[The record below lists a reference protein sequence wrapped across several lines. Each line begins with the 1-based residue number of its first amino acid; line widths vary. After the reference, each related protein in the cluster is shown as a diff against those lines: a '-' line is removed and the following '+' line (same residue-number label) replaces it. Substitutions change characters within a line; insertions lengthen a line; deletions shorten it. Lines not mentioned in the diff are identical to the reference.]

1 MLTHLRIC
9 DFILIKEQEITLE
22 PGLNVLTG
30 ETGAGKSILL
40 QAIQVLLGAKPR
52 GDVVR
57 PGSNEALI
65 EGLFLLDK
73 VPELI
78 RKELPDLLQG
88 DELLIS
94 RSIALSGRSKVYING
109 RLSSIGLLE
118 ELRPRLVNICSQ
130 NQQVRLLDPKYHL
143 ETLDGYI
150 NKPELFAEFAETFD
164 SYQQARQ
171 ELSALEE
178 KISLQSTK
186 QTEYAMIIE
195 DLSGLKLEEGNR
207 DLLESEL
214 KRLQGGERLIEICSR
229 LSQELSSDAQLM
241 SAIRS
246 LQQSGAELSKIDPE
260 FGKSFASI
268 LGEIKSLVVESESLL
283 SRYQSKISLDD
294 ERLEQIREE
303 LAELARILRKY
314 KCSESGLAAILSEAK
329 AFFADAG
336 SDDNLKDAKLRLVT
350 LEKKALDQA
359 VKISTL
365 RKQAAQKLSQEVIG
379 GLAELNLKGARF
391 DAVFEQRALSR
402 LGIDQL
408 EFMLSA
414 NKGLALK
421 SLKEVASGGELSR
434 ILLVLKQ
441 VLREVTGVN
450 VLVFDEVD
458 TGISGSVARAVGEKL
473 RELASFS
480 QVLCITHLA
489 QVASL
494 ADHHLVVNKS
504 QDKLATT
511 AVKTVVGESRV
522 DEIARMLSGHTVT
535 EATRASAR
543 ELLATKSD

>member
-30 ETGAGKSILL
+30 ETGSGKSILL

-52 GDVVR
+52 GEVVR
-57 PGSNEALI
+57 PGATEALI

-73 VPELI
+73 VPEII

-94 RSIALSGRSKVYING
+94 RSIGASGRSKVYING
-109 RLSSIGLLE
+109 RLSSLALLE
-118 ELRPRLVNICSQ
+118 ELRPRLVNVCSQ
-130 NQQVRLLDPKYHL
+130 NQQVRLLDAKYHL

-150 NKPELFAEFAETFD
+150 NKPEIFAAFQDSFD
-164 SYQQARQ
+164 NYQQAKQ
-171 ELSALEE
+171 QLNALEG
-178 KISLQSTK
+178 KMSLQSSR
-186 QTEYAMIIE
+186 QSEYSMIIE
-195 DLSGLKLEEGNR
+195 DLSDLDLKDGARDRLET
-207 DLLESEL
+207 EL
-214 KRLQGGERLIEICSR
+214 KRLQSGERLIEVCSR
-229 LSQELSSDAQLM
+229 ISQELAADAQLL
-241 SAIRS
+241 SSLRS
-246 LQQSGAELSKIDPE
+246 LQQSGTELTKIDAE
-260 FGKSFASI
+260 FGKTFTQG
-268 LGEIKSLVVESESLL
+268 LNEIKSLIADSDTSI

-294 ERLEQIREE
+294 EKLEKIRED
-303 LAELARILRKY
+303 LAELARVMRKY
-314 KCSESGLAAILSEAK
+314 KRSETELAALLAEAREFFVSTGSE
-329 AFFADAG
+329 
-336 SDDNLKDAKLRLVT
+336 DNLKQAKENVLA
-350 LEKKALDQA
+350 LEKKAIEQA
-359 VKISTL
+359 TKISEL
-365 RKQAAQKLSQEVIG
+365 RKQAGQKLSKEVVS

-391 DAVFEQRALSR
+391 DAVFEDKALSR
-402 LGIDQL
+402 SGIDQL

-473 RELASFS
+473 RELATYS

-511 AVKTVVGESRV
+511 VVKSVIGDSRV
-522 DEIARMLSGHTVT
+522 DEIARMLSGHKVT
-535 EATRASAR
+535 EATRESAR
-543 ELLATKSD
+543 ELLSSK